1 MTAMLGIANMVSAE
15 VTSPEMV
22 ADTSK
27 VIDLDEVVV
36 VSQPKE
42 SFRMRQQPL
51 SGNMFSAGDL
61 SALGVRDLRELSQ
74 YVPSFTMPNYG
85 SRYTSA
91 MYVRGIGARENSPA
105 VGMYVDGIPLLNKS
119 LFNSHLYGVERVDV
133 LRGPQ
138 GTLYG
143 MNTEG
148 GLMRVYSK
156 NPFQYQGT
164 DVRLSFG
171 TRMYRNAEVAHY
183 NKVND
188 RFAFSVAGFY
198 SGQNGFFHL
207 PSGQPG

>member
-1 MTAMLGIANMVSAE
+1 MRKYFMTAMLGIATMVSAE

-91 MYVRGIGARENSPA
+91 MYVRGIGAR
-105 VGMYVDGIPLLNKS
+105 
-119 LFNSHLYGVERVDV
+119 
-133 LRGPQ
+133 
-138 GTLYG
+138 
-143 MNTEG
+143 
-148 GLMRVYSK
+148 
-156 NPFQYQGT
+156 
-164 DVRLSFG
+164 
-171 TRMYRNAEVAHY
+171 
-183 NKVND
+183 
-188 RFAFSVAGFY
+188 
-198 SGQNGFFHL
+198 
-207 PSGQPG
+207 